1 MTKKLDK
8 VQEAM
13 AEKAEEVK
21 DKAEKVMADV
31 QEEVNPLFDAARR
44 VVLAAIGAVALAS
57 DEVEN
62 FVNKL
67 VERGEIAEKDGRK
80 LLKEV
85 TERTQKQMKPAEKEV
100 EKRLENMLEN
110 LNIPSKTDIDALS
123 EKVAELSQKV
133 EALKN

>member
-8 VQEAM
+8 MQEAV
-13 AEKAEEVK
+13 AEKVEEVK
-21 DKAEKVMADV
+21 DKVAEV
-31 QEEVNPLFDAARR
+31 QEEVSPLFDAARR

-85 TERTQKQMKPAEKEV
+85 TERTQKQMRPAEKEV
-100 EKRLENMLEN
+100 EKRLESMLEN
-110 LNIPSKTDIDALS
+110 LNIPSKTDIEVLS

>member
-1 MTKKLDK
+1 MTKKLEK

-21 DKAEKVMADV
+21 VKAEQFAADM
-31 QEEVNPLFDAARR
+31 QEENPLFDAARR

-62 FVNKL
+62 FINRL

-85 TERTQKQMKPAEKEV
+85 TERTQKQMKPAEKQV
-100 EKRLENMLEN
+100 EKRLETMLDN
-110 LNIPSKTDIDALS
+110 LNIPTKTDIEALS

>member
-1 MTKKLDK
+1 MTKKLEK